1 MALTNIFREVAIAN
15 SEKQPGL
22 VDYLLEEASI
32 LGFMPMQ
39 PTSSGLNHQF
49 EVLLSADA
57 AGFVNLDEP
66 LPAVDSTTEVGQ
78 TSVGLLGA
86 EIEVGEDKLKALGES
101 PASYFA
107 NKLRPILKTT
117 GNSVEY
123 AMIYNYLRA
132 KAIETRTNAEFTGS
146 ADHAI
151 SAGGSSSTNYSI
163 VIVKWEPDQLYGLY
177 NPSGFGQ
184 GMFFDMEPINGGSI
198 YHTRASTQ
206 TTLGYG
212 MRIKSQFGIL
222 TANPRNVS
230 AIVNIDLSD
239 AEADN
244 WNLPSS
250 YQIDDAIA
258 AVRGA
263 MGGNTMMFMHPKV
276 KSALSKYKTDKL
288 EIRSAETNM
297 IYQFDAWD
305 GIPILSSYNFLR
317 GNEPLVSFS

>member
-49 EVLLSADA
+49 ELLLSADA

-66 LPAVDSTTEVGQ
+66 LPAVDSVTEVSQ

-86 EIEVGEDKLKALGES
+86 EIEVGEDKLKSLGMS
-101 PASYFA
+101 AATYFA

-123 AMIYNYLRA
+123 AMLYNYLRA
-132 KAIETRTNAEFTGS
+132 KAIETRTNAAFTGS

-151 SAGGSSSTNYSI
+151 LAGGSGGTNYSI
-163 VIVKWEPDQLYGLY
+163 IVVKWEPDQLYGLY
-177 NPSGFGQ
+177 NPAGFGQ
-184 GMFFDMEPINGGSI
+184 GMFFDMEAISNGSL
-198 YHTRASTQ
+198 YHTRASAQ

-212 MRIKSQFGIL
+212 MRIKSQFGLL
-222 TANPRNVS
+222 TANPRNTS
-230 AIVNIDLSD
+230 AILNIDLSD
-239 AEADN
+239 ATPAN
-244 WNLPSS
+244 WNLPTQ

-263 MGGNTMMFMHPKV
+263 MGGNTMLLMHPKV
-276 KSALSKYKTDKL
+276 KSALSKFKTEKL

-305 GIPILSSYNFLR
+305 GIPILTSYNFLR
-317 GNEPLVSFS
+317 GTEPDVSF